1 MTTSPPAARGEKLLY
16 EFDAF
21 RVDPVRRRLLRD
33 GDLVALTPKSFSI
46 LLVLLES
53 RGQVVEKEELIRRVW
68 GDAYVTEANLTQNVS
83 SLRKALGERAN
94 DHRFVVTVP
103 GMGYSFVAEVRDV
116 QRDPTVEMAMLDES
130 GVFRLPPPSLDE
142 SGVYQ
147 LPPPAAASPVSPAA
161 QASPAAQGPPP
172 RVKGRRRF
180 LVAGLVLGFLLAVG
194 LAWIYNR
201 QRPAGEAPAPSPAG
215 PGPKAGDS
223 VSVRPSGFRP
233 TVAVLKFRNL
243 AGNRQQDW
251 LAAALAEMLTTELSA
266 GSKVRMIS
274 GEEIARVKQSLAL
287 PYTEDMSEASLR
299 QIHDG
304 LGADLVVI
312 GSFLSLGDAAN
323 AKVRIDLRVVRAPEG
338 DTVASLAEVGTEENL
353 FDLVSVVGGK
363 LRQGLGWA
371 QPSPAEA
378 KAAQALQPGNTEAN
392 RLYNEGLAR
401 LRAFDSAGARDF
413 LLQAV
418 QADPRSAVIHSNL
431 ALAWSN
437 LGHEAEA
444 RREAEQAVELAAALP
459 QEKQLAIKARFNE
472 AKKDWSQAGEIYRS
486 LWTFYPDNLEYGLG
500 LANSLLNAG
509 RIAEALATV
518 SSLRQL
524 PPPARDDPGIDLVAA
539 QIARQRGDP
548 GQELRLGK
556 IAAEKGKRLG
566 QTQVVAEAL
575 LLQGGALY
583 ILGRPDES
591 IACLDQ
597 AEELFAAAGNQA
609 ARARTLNRIGAALL
623 DISDFSAANKRY
635 EEALAIARQLGST
648 ELIAKQR
655 IAMAFVAADLG
666 DMERSRALS
675 EEVHARFVEQGDQL
689 YEARS
694 LYKLAEILW
703 DMGDVAAARQDYD
716 KVLVLAR
723 QGSNQVEEMRALNG
737 IGRSLAAKGALK
749 DARRHQELAL
759 WIARSSHDPFL
770 TATYRASVGQTLVL
784 QGDLPQARS
793 RFDLALAGK
802 RQVRDRLGASQTLG
816 LLSSLAQ
823 SQGDLGPAR
832 RFAAEQRALADQIHA
847 VLASARALQRQGQLD
862 AAAGDLAGARAH
874 LAEALGLSDSR
885 KAALLSAEVRLDLAR
900 VAWLERQP
908 AEAESLAREVADW
921 YRARGMTDG
930 QASALALRSQALL
943 GLGRI
948 GEARE
953 IAAQARSIAER
964 SENVELKIE
973 VATAVAPAVAAA
985 TGQKTPQGPLHWAI
999 GEAARL
1005 GYVEAGLEA
1014 RLTLGALRLAQG
1026 DTAAGRKLLTEVR
1039 RDAEARGFKDLARRA
1054 AAALESETAPL
1065 G

>member
-33 GDLVALTPKSFSI
+33 GEPVALTPKSFSI
-46 LLVLLES
+46 LLVLLEN

-116 QRDPTVEMAMLDES
+116 QRDPTVEMPSLDES
-130 GVFRLPPPSLDE
+130 GVFRLPPPGLEE
-142 SGVYQ
+142 SGVFHMPPPTTTESAIPVSP
-147 LPPPAAASPVSPAA
+147 LPPPVE
-161 QASPAAQGPPP
+161 PP

-180 LVAGLVLGFLLAVG
+180 LIVGLLLGFLLAVG
-194 LAWIYNR
+194 LAWISNR
-201 QRPAGEAPAPSPAG
+201 QRPTPPAPAPASPEAEREPGSARPAG
-215 PGPKAGDS
+215 
-223 VSVRPSGFRP
+223 FRS

-243 AGNRQQDW
+243 ANNRQQDW
-251 LAAALAEMLTTELSA
+251 LAAALAEMLTTELST

-274 GEEIARVKQSLAL
+274 GDEIARVKQSLAL
-287 PYTEDMSEASLR
+287 PYTEELSEASLK
-299 QIHDG
+299 QIHEG

-338 DTVASLAEVGTEENL
+338 DTVASLAEVGTEEDL
-353 FDLVSVVGGK
+353 FELVSVVGGK
-363 LRQGLGWA
+363 LRQELRWG

-418 QADPRSAVIHSNL
+418 QADPRSAVIRSNL

-444 RREAEQAVELAAALP
+444 RQEAEEAVQLAAALP

-472 AKKDWSQAGEIYRS
+472 AKKDWNKASELYRS

-539 QIARQRGDP
+539 QVARQRSEP
-548 GQELRLGK
+548 AEELRLGK
-556 IAAEKGKRLG
+556 VAAEKGKQLG
-566 QTQVVAEAL
+566 QTQVMAEAL

-583 ILGRPDES
+583 IMGRADEA
-591 IACLDQ
+591 IRCFDQ
-597 AEELFAAAGNQA
+597 AEDLFAETGNQA
-609 ARARTLNRIGAALL
+609 ARARTLNRIGAVLL
-623 DISDFSAANKRY
+623 DISDYSEADKRY
-635 EEALAIARQLGST
+635 EEALAIAKQLGSS
-648 ELIAKQR
+648 ELIAKQKM
-655 IAMAFVAADLG
+655 AMAFVAADLG
-666 DMERSRALS
+666 DLERSRSLS
-675 EEVHARFVEQGDQL
+675 EEVHARFIEQGDLL

-694 LYKLAEILW
+694 VYKRSEVQW
-703 DMGDVAAARQDYD
+703 EMGDTE
-716 KVLVLAR
+716 KAR
-723 QGSNQVEEMRALNG
+723 QGYEELLMLARKGANQVEEMRALIG
-737 IGRSLAAKGALK
+737 IGQSLASTGALK
-749 DARRHQELAL
+749 EARARQEMALGLANASL
-759 WIARSSHDPFL
+759 DQTL
-770 TATYRASVGQTLVL
+770 TASYRASVAQILIW
-784 QGDLPQARS
+784 QGDLPMARK
-793 RFDLALAGK
+793 RLDLALAGK
-802 RQVRDRLGASQTLG
+802 RRVGDRLGASQVLG
-816 LLSSLAQ
+816 LLSALAQ
-823 SQGDLGPAR
+823 RQGDLALAR
-832 RFAAEQRALADQIHA
+832 RSLVEQRALAEEIHA
-847 VLASARALQRQGQLD
+847 ALAIARALERQGQLE
-862 AAAGDLAGARAH
+862 AAAGDLVGARKQ
-874 LAEALGLSDSR
+874 LSEALRISESR
-885 KAALLSAEVRLDLAR
+885 KAALLATDIRLDLAR
-900 VAWLERQP
+900 IAWLEGKS
-908 AEAESLAREVADW
+908 AEAESLAREAGSW
-921 YRARGMTDG
+921 YRARGLTDRE
-930 QASALALRSQALL
+930 ASALALLSRVLL
-943 GLGRI
+943 ERGRAE
-948 GEARE
+948 EARD
-953 IAAQARSIAER
+953 AAGQARAIAEK

-973 VATAVAPAVAAA
+973 VAIGVMPAVAAA
-985 TGQKTPQGPLHWAI
+985 IGQKTPLGPLRWAA

-1005 GYVEAGLEA
+1005 GFVAAGFEA
-1014 RLTLGALRLAQG
+1014 RFTLGILQLAQG

-1039 RDAEARGFKDLARRA
+1039 RDAEARGFKDVARRA
-1054 AAALESETAPL
+1054 AAALQGSSVPL